1 MDDSMALGYALG
13 QDNNSGNSGGMWGGD
28 GSWIFAFLIIALIFG
43 GGRWG
48 GFGGWGGNSGG
59 GMEYSGALTRSDLC
73 SEFNFNGLENAV
85 RGVQQGICDST
96 YALNTSILN
105 GFHGVDNA
113 VCSLGYQTQQGF
125 SNLAAQMA
133 NCCCETQRA
142 IDGVNFNTLQGFN
155 GVERGLSGISTQL
168 ASCCCD
174 IERQIDKGLCDL
186 NYNLATQECQT
197 RQTIQDTTR
206 DLLDNQN
213 ANTRAILDF
222 LTQDKIASLQAENQ
236 NLKFAAS
243 QASQNAFIT
252 ANQEAQTAELIRRL
266 GRDCPVPAYVVP
278 NPNCYYPTGY
288 GYGFGPFGFNRG
300 NDNCGCG
307 CGSCCN

>member
-13 QDNNSGNSGGMWGGD
+13 QDNSSGNSGGGMWGGD

-43 GGRWG
+43 GNGWG
-48 GFGGWGGNSGG
+48 GFGGGGGNSGG
-59 GMEYSGALTRSDLC
+59 GGMGMNGGWLTRSDLC
-73 SEFNFNGLENAV
+73 SEFNFNGLENSV

-96 YALNTSILN
+96 YALNNSILN

-113 VCSLGYQTQQGF
+113 VCTLGYQTQQGF

-174 IERQIDKGLCDL
+174 TQRQIERGFADL
-186 NYNLATQECQT
+186 SYNLATQECQT

-206 DLLDNQN
+206 DIIDGQN

-222 LTQDKIASLQAENQ
+222 LTQDKIATLQAENQ
-236 NLKFAAS
+236 SLKFAAS
-243 QASQNAFIT
+243 QSAQNAFIT

-278 NPNCYYPTGY
+278 NPNCCYPVN
-288 GYGFGPFGFNRG
+288 YGFNG
-300 NDNCGCG
+300 NSGCG